1 MIDAHYS
8 QLRDLPPSSS
18 HYSKLRAMMDSVE
31 KHLRSLESL
40 GEDIKNNMIV
50 SLLKSKLPK
59 IVITRLEENKDDG
72 NIPWDLDT
80 LRKVLNKFIMA
91 QEAGERQMKFNNP
104 SYSEEEKPTPIQR
117 KYFNNK
123 YTTGALHT
131 GSKQRSC
138 IYCGENHWNDECTVY
153 PDIESR
159 KKKLIGHCYIC
170 LRRGHM
176 VHECNV
182 TKECIYCKKK
192 RSHHRSL
199 CGVQFPM

>member
-1 MIDAHYS
+1 
-8 QLRDLPPSSS
+8 
-18 HYSKLRAMMDSVE
+18 
-31 KHLRSLESL
+31 
-40 GEDIKNNMIV
+40 
-50 SLLKSKLPK
+50 
-59 IVITRLEENKDDG
+59 
-72 NIPWDLDT
+72 
-80 LRKVLNKFIMA
+80 
-91 QEAGERQMKFNNP
+91 MKFNNP
-104 SYSEEEKPTPIQR
+104 SYSEEEKSTPIQR

-123 YTTGALHT
+123 YTAGALHT

-138 IYCGENHWNDECTVY
+138 IYCGENHWNDECPVY

-182 TKECIYCKKK
+182 NKECIDCKKKRSHHRSLECIDCKKKRSHHRSLECIDCKKK

-199 CGVQFPM
+199 CGVQFPKKFERKSSLLEVLEGSGAGVIIGGIRRIGGGGDYWRY